1 MNADAEYTR
10 TDHRDIPQARPADT
24 ETQPFQTL
32 DFGLRSRGGL
42 GAPLRRPLSFSACLV
57 VVTGSKLL
65 AYIDL
70 RSHGYE
76 SLSVG
81 DNSCS

>member
-24 ETQPFQTL
+24 EMQPLQTL
-32 DFGLRSRGGL
+32 DFGLRSQGDL
-42 GAPLRRPLSFSACLV
+42 EAPHRRSLSFSACLV

-76 SLSVG
+76 RLSVC
-81 DNSCS
+81 DN